1 MVAQVPRIRRVSL
14 YVVMLLISLLVI
26 EAGFRA
32 VLAFRVGP
40 RVLLYGTS
48 SQRQLM
54 PATVPADQVASKHK
68 NTQQGYTKF
77 FPNEVK
83 VHFDHT
89 TKEPFKISIN
99 SRGFRGGE
107 ITEVK
112 KPGITRIVTLGAS
125 STFGYYDR
133 DNETYPYYL
142 EQKLNEDLPTKGK
155 FESSISEFL
164 TSVRKRYSH
173 YFMRRRFPCTRMS
186 SPSTKESTMLPEELR
201 VSGRAKRRLKPKFK
215 IRASDKDYRRSLR

>member
-1 MVAQVPRIRRVSL
+1 MNSEVSHRSELIAAQSSPVRRMAFNIVT
-14 YVVMLLISLLVI
+14 LLVSFLVL

-83 VHFDHT
+83 VHFDNK

-99 SRGFRGGE
+99 SRG
-107 ITEVK
+107 
-112 KPGITRIVTLGAS
+112 
-125 STFGYYDR
+125 
-133 DNETYPYYL
+133 
-142 EQKLNEDLPTKGK
+142 
-155 FESSISEFL
+155 
-164 TSVRKRYSH
+164 
-173 YFMRRRFPCTRMS
+173 
-186 SPSTKESTMLPEELR
+186 
-201 VSGRAKRRLKPKFK
+201 
-215 IRASDKDYRRSLR
+215 